1 MRYVKPHFYD
11 NFVCTAGDC
20 PDTCC
25 AGWQI
30 MIDEESL
37 ERYGKEA
44 GEFGRHLRNSIDWEK
59 ECFYQNNRRCAFL
72 NEESLCDLYK
82 ALGPDALCDTCKS
95 YPRHTEEYEGLRELS
110 LSLSCPEAAKIIL
123 SCKEPVR
130 FLEEETDEEDDFEEF
145 DFMMFSQLEDT
156 RDVLFSILQDRS
168 ISLTLRMEVCEQ
180 LAESYQ
186 ICMEEQREFD
196 IDNLLRECKRYQ
208 KEGHLQEFVLKCLAG
223 KGVNAASLHQWER
236 QKKNYRFFGIWN
248 ACVRNGIK
256 CLMGLINGFIRQRK
270 RIIITFVMNFT
281 KCMVC

>member
-1 MRYVKPHFYD
+1 MIFIKHYNSMRS
-11 NFVCTAGDC
+11 G
-20 PDTCC
+20 
-25 AGWQI
+25 
-30 MIDEESL
+30 
-37 ERYGKEA
+37 
-44 GEFGRHLRNSIDWEK
+44 
-59 ECFYQNNRRCAFL
+59 
-72 NEESLCDLYK
+72 
-82 ALGPDALCDTCKS
+82 DTCKS